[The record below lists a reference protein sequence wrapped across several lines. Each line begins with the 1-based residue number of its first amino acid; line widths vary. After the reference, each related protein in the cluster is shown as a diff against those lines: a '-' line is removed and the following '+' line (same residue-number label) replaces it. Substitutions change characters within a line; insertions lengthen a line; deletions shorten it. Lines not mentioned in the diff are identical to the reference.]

1 MPEMMAEGA
10 SGTLISVPVARQIAL
25 PGEPR
30 AWAALGFEPGAPVGA
45 VRTAPASTHLE
56 VGVEGLAAERPDGLA
71 LVPAAGPGADPAAHR
86 NGAEAID
93 HVVALSDDIER
104 TLAALQHAGLDLRR
118 RREPPEAPVR
128 QAFLHLGTLILEVAE
143 APGRAPALWGL
154 VVVVA
159 DLDRAARDLGPL
171 LGTPRDAVQ
180 PGRRIATVR
189 REAGIPTA
197 LAFMTPRPQRSPA
210 G

>member
-1 MPEMMAEGA
+1 MPEMMADGT
-10 SGTLISVPVARQIAL
+10 SGTLTSVPVAREIDL
-25 PGEPR
+25 PGEPG
-30 AWAALGFEPGAPVGA
+30 AWVRLGFTPGAPVGEL
-45 VRTAPASTHLE
+45 RTAPGSTHLQ

-71 LVPAAGPGADPAAHR
+71 LVSADGPAGAGAAHP
-86 NGAEAID
+86 NGAEAVD
-93 HVVALSDDIER
+93 HVVALTDDMER
-104 TLAALQHAGLDLRR
+104 TLAALRAAGLDLRR

-143 APGRAPALWGL
+143 APGRTPALWGL
-154 VVVVA
+154 VVVVG
-159 DLDRAARDLGPL
+159 DLDRAVRDLGPL

-210 G
+210 A